1 MQLQFLGAAHEVTGA
16 MYRLEVNGAS
26 ILLDCGLQQ
35 GHRRQALERN
45 RHFPFD
51 PTRLHALI
59 LSHAHLD
66 HSGDIPVLVAQGF
79 EGNIYATSGTRDL
92 CSAMLRDAGHI
103 QEQDAAYLNKKHA
116 RRGEEPVE
124 PLYTVAQATR
134 ALHNFVDLCYGRPF
148 QVAPG
153 VQAAFFD
160 AGHILGSA
168 ITLLDLE
175 EGSTHL
181 RLAYSGD
188 LGSGGGPILRDPADV
203 HEIDALIIE
212 GTYGGRRH
220 EAPDDAEARLQQI
233 VNDTWER
240 GGRLIVPAF
249 AVGRTQTLVY
259 QLHQLVERQAIPQ
272 VTIFVD
278 SPLAVNVTEIFRLH
292 PECLNPEV
300 MAMLDTRHD
309 PFGFN
314 RLRYVRSSEES
325 KALNAWPEPAIIIS
339 ASGMAEAGRVLHHLK
354 HALPD
359 PRNAVL
365 LVGYQAENTL
375 GRRLL
380 ERPPEVP
387 IYGEMVPLR
396 ARVEIIHGYSA
407 HPDHQGL
414 MAWVRAARDRCL
426 RQVFVVHGEPPQAD
440 ALARALRELGGLEV
454 HVPAPGETLPLG
466 QPEVVGAQAG

>member
-16 MYRLEVNGAS
+16 MYRLEVNESS

-45 RHFPFD
+45 RHFPFA
-51 PTRLHALI
+51 PAHLHALI

-92 CSAMLRDAGHI
+92 CSAMLRDSGHI
-103 QEQDAAYLNKKHA
+103 QEQDAAYLNKKRA
-116 RRGEEPVE
+116 RRGEPPVQ
-124 PLYTVAQATR
+124 PLYTIAEATR
-134 ALHNFVDLCYGRPF
+134 ALRNFVDLCYERPF
-148 QVAPG
+148 SVAPG
-153 VQAAFFD
+153 VQATFYD

-175 EGSTHL
+175 EGATRL
-181 RLAYSGD
+181 RLAYTGD
-188 LGSGGGPILRDPADV
+188 LGTGGRPILRDPATPP
-203 HEIDALIIE
+203 EFDALIIE
-212 GTYGGRRH
+212 GTYGGRLH
-220 EAPDDAEARLQQI
+220 EAPDDAAARLKEI
-233 VNDTWER
+233 VNETWQR

-259 QLHQLVERQAIPQ
+259 QLHELMERGAIPRIS
-272 VTIFVD
+272 IFVD
-278 SPLAVNVTEIFRLH
+278 SPLAVNVTEVLRLH
-292 PECLNPEV
+292 PECLRPEV
-300 MAMLDTRHD
+300 MAMMDAGHD
-309 PFGFN
+309 PFGFG
-314 RLRYVRSSEES
+314 RLHYVRAAEES
-325 KALNAWPEPAIIIS
+325 KALNSYPEPAIIIS

-365 LVGYQAENTL
+365 LLGYQAQNTL

-396 ARVEIIHGYSA
+396 ARVEAIHGYSA
-407 HPDHQGL
+407 HPDHRGL
-414 MAWVRAARDRCL
+414 MAWVQAARDHRL
-426 RQVFVVHGEPPQAD
+426 RQVFVVHGEPPQAN
-440 ALARALRELGGLEV
+440 ALAEALRGMGGLQV
-454 HVPAPGETLPLG
+454 HVPAPGETLALG
-466 QPEVVGAQAG
+466 QPEVVGAHAG